1 MNNYD
6 YLFKFILIGD
16 STVGK
21 TCILTR
27 FVDGWFKAESD
38 PTIGVEFGSKVI
50 KCKSGVTVRLQ
61 VWDTAG
67 QESFRSITRSYYR
80 GAIGALLVYDIT
92 NAQSFESLPN
102 WLKDSLEATNQ
113 NIGLV
118 LVGNK
123 NDLENQRQVN
133 SNNAKQFAKDN
144 NLLFLETSAKNG
156 TNVEKIFQI
165 LSEQILAKID
175 AGLINPETELG
186 IKRGREPV
194 TNTSVQEGSGR
205 KVQKL
210 DLQEEAKTK
219 ATGGCCRSN

>member
-1 MNNYD
+1 MNEYD

-21 TCILTR
+21 TCVLTR

-38 PTIGVEFGSKVI
+38 PTIGVEFGSKLI
-50 KCKSGVTVRLQ
+50 KCKSGATVRLQ

-80 GAIGALLVYDIT
+80 GAIGAVLVYDVT
-92 NAQSFESLPN
+92 NSSSFENLPN

-123 NDLENQRQVN
+123 SDLESQRQVDPN
-133 SNNAKQFAKDN
+133 KAKQFAKEN

-156 TNVEKIFQI
+156 ANIEKIFQI

-175 AGLINPETELG
+175 AKVINPETELG
-186 IKRGREPV
+186 IKKGRESAPV
-194 TNTSVQEGSGR
+194 NSGTEGSG
-205 KVQKL
+205 KKL
-210 DLQEEAKTK
+210 KKIDLPEETK
-219 ATGGCCRSN
+219 AINGCKC

>member
-27 FVDGWFKAESD
+27 FVDGWFKTDSD

-50 KCKSGVTVRLQ
+50 RCKSGVTVRLQ

-92 NAQSFESLPN
+92 NSASFENLPT
-102 WLKDSLEATNQ
+102 WLKDSLDATNQ

-123 NDLENQRQVN
+123 VDLEGDRQVDKN
-133 SNNAKQFAKDN
+133 VAKEFSKEN
-144 NLLFLETSAKNG
+144 NLLFMETSAKNG
-156 TNVEKIFQI
+156 QNIEKIFQI
-165 LSEQILAKID
+165 LSEQILAKIE

-186 IKRGREPV
+186 IKKGRDNGVSKNLP
-194 TNTSVQEGSGR
+194 GSA
-205 KVQKL
+205 KKEQA
-210 DLQEEAKTK
+210 EELNLNKKTEK
-219 ATGGCCRSN
+219 KTGCCG

>member
-27 FVDGWFKAESD
+27 FVDGWFKTDSD

-50 KCKSGVTVRLQ
+50 RCKSGVTVRLQ

-92 NAQSFESLPN
+92 NSSSFENLPT
-102 WLKDSLEATNQ
+102 WLKDSLDATNQ

-123 NDLENQRQVN
+123 VDLEGERQVDKN
-133 SNNAKQFAKDN
+133 VAKEFSKEN
-144 NLLFLETSAKNG
+144 NLLFMETSAKNG
-156 TNVEKIFQI
+156 QNIEKIFQI
-165 LSEQILAKID
+165 LSEQILAKIE

-186 IKRGREPV
+186 IKKGRD
-194 TNTSVQEGSGR
+194 NGINKG
-205 KVQKL
+205 
-210 DLQEEAKTK
+210 
-219 ATGGCCRSN
+219 

>member
-27 FVDGWFKAESD
+27 FVDGWFKTDSD

-50 KCKSGVTVRLQ
+50 RCKSGVTVRLQ

-92 NAQSFESLPN
+92 NSASFENLPT
-102 WLKDSLEATNQ
+102 WLKDSLDATNQ

-123 NDLENQRQVN
+123 VDLEGERQVDKN
-133 SNNAKQFAKDN
+133 VAKEFSKEN
-144 NLLFLETSAKNG
+144 NLLFMETSAKNG
-156 TNVEKIFQI
+156 QNIEKIFQI
-165 LSEQILAKID
+165 LSEQILAKIE

-186 IKRGREPV
+186 IKKGRDNGVNKNLPSSAKKEQ
-194 TNTSVQEGSGR
+194 T
-205 KVQKL
+205 
-210 DLQEEAKTK
+210 EELNLNKKTEK
-219 ATGGCCRSN
+219 KTGCCG

>member
-1 MNNYD
+1 MNEYD

-21 TCILTR
+21 TCVLTR

-38 PTIGVEFGSKVI
+38 PTIGVEFGSKLI
-50 KCKSGVTVRLQ
+50 KCKSGATVRLQ

-80 GAIGALLVYDIT
+80 GAIGAVLVYDVT
-92 NAQSFESLPN
+92 NSSSFENLPN

-123 NDLENQRQVN
+123 SDLESQRQVDPN
-133 SNNAKQFAKDN
+133 KAKQFAKEN

-156 TNVEKIFQI
+156 ANIEKIFQI

-175 AGLINPETELG
+175 AKVINPETELG
-186 IKRGREPV
+186 IKKGRESAPV
-194 TNTSVQEGSGR
+194 NSGTEGSG
-205 KVQKL
+205 KKL
-210 DLQEEAKTK
+210 KKIDLPEETK
-219 ATGGCCRSN
+219 AKNGCKC

>member
-38 PTIGVEFGSKVI
+38 PTIGVEFGSKVL

-92 NAQSFESLPN
+92 NANSFENLPN
-102 WLKDSLEATNQ
+102 WLKDSLDATNQ

-123 NDLENQRQVN
+123 QDLENQRQVN
-133 SNNAKQFAKDN
+133 KEVAKNFAKEN

-156 TNVEKIFQI
+156 SNIEKIFQI
-165 LSEQILAKID
+165 LSEQILTKIET
-175 AGLINPETELG
+175 GLIDPETELG
-186 IKRGREPV
+186 IKKGKE
-194 TNTSVQEGSGR
+194 
-205 KVQKL
+205 
-210 DLQEEAKTK
+210 KTK
-219 ATGGCCRSN
+219 TQNQSDDQSEALSNTDNKKSICRC

>member
-1 MNNYD
+1 MNEYD

-38 PTIGVEFGSKVI
+38 PTIGVEFGSKII

-80 GAIGALLVYDIT
+80 GAIGALLVYDVT
-92 NAQSFESLPN
+92 NPQSFESLPN

-123 NDLENQRQVN
+123 CDLENQRKVD
-133 SNNAKQFAKDN
+133 SNMARQFAKEN

-156 TNVEKIFQI
+156 ANIEKIFQI

-175 AGLINPETELG
+175 AKLINPEVELG
-186 IKRGREPV
+186 IKRGRQ
-194 TNTSVQEGSGR
+194 TALANSTMDSSG
-205 KVQKL
+205 KEIEKL
-210 DLQEEAKTK
+210 ELKEK
-219 ATGGCCRSN
+219 SNDSNKKCKC

>member
-38 PTIGVEFGSKVI
+38 PTIGVEFGSKVL
-50 KCKSGVTVRLQ
+50 KCKSGLTVRLQ

-92 NAQSFESLPN
+92 NSSTFENLPT
-102 WLKDSLEATNQ
+102 WLKDSLDATNQ

-123 NDLENQRQVN
+123 ADLESERQVN
-133 SNNAKQFAKDN
+133 KEVAKNFAKEN
-144 NLLFLETSAKNG
+144 NLLFLETSAKTG
-156 TNVEKIFQI
+156 TNIEKIFQI
-165 LSEQILAKID
+165 LSEKILTKIET
-175 AGLINPETELG
+175 GLIDPEAELG
-186 IKRGREPV
+186 IKKGKEKIK
-194 TNTSVQEGSGR
+194 NTEENKDEENNQLDIT
-205 KVQKL
+205 QKK
-210 DLQEEAKTK
+210 QQRNC
-219 ATGGCCRSN
+219 GC

>member
-21 TCILTR
+21 TCVLTR

-38 PTIGVEFGSKVI
+38 PTIGVEFGSKVL

-92 NAQSFESLPN
+92 NANSFENLPS
-102 WLKDSLEATNQ
+102 WLKDSLDATNQ
-113 NIGLV
+113 NIGIV

-123 NDLENQRQVN
+123 SDLETEREVN
-133 SNNAKQFAKDN
+133 KEVAKNFAKEN

-175 AGLINPETELG
+175 AGLIDPDHELG
-186 IKRGREPV
+186 IKRGKEITKEKEDDKEIPLDP
-194 TNTSVQEGSGR
+194 SPQIQ
-205 KVQKL
+205 QKKCL
-210 DLQEEAKTK
+210 
-219 ATGGCCRSN
+219 C

>member
-1 MNNYD
+1 MINYD

-21 TCILTR
+21 TCVLTR
-27 FVDGWFKAESD
+27 FVDGWFKADSD
-38 PTIGVEFGSKVI
+38 PTIGVEFGSKVL

-92 NAQSFESLPN
+92 NPSSFDNLPG
-102 WLKDSLEATNQ
+102 WLKDSLDATNH

-123 NDLENQRQVN
+123 ADLEDERKVDKEV
-133 SNNAKQFAKDN
+133 AKNFAKEN
-144 NLLFLETSAKNG
+144 NLLFLETSAKEGQNI
-156 TNVEKIFQI
+156 EKVFQI

-175 AGLINPETELG
+175 SGLINPETELG
-186 IKRGREPV
+186 IKKGKDNNIGKTPHESAKKKKSEEMELETPV
-194 TNTSVQEGSGR
+194 KKQ
-205 KVQKL
+205 
-210 DLQEEAKTK
+210 
-219 ATGGCCRSN
+219 GGCC

>member
-38 PTIGVEFGSKVI
+38 PTIGVEFGSKVL
-50 KCKSGVTVRLQ
+50 KCKSGLTVRLQ

-92 NAQSFESLPN
+92 NSSSFENLPT
-102 WLKDSLEATNQ
+102 WLKDSLDATNQ

-123 NDLENQRQVN
+123 SDLESERQVN
-133 SNNAKQFAKDN
+133 KEVAKNFAKEN
-144 NLLFLETSAKNG
+144 NLLFLETSAKSG
-156 TNVEKIFQI
+156 TNIEKIFQI
-165 LSEQILAKID
+165 LSEKILAKIET
-175 AGLINPETELG
+175 GLIDPESELG
-186 IKRGREPV
+186 IKKGKEKIKNNQENEGTEIGEIEYGKK
-194 TNTSVQEGSGR
+194 TNQNKCS
-205 KVQKL
+205 
-210 DLQEEAKTK
+210 
-219 ATGGCCRSN
+219 C